1 MSSYD
6 SSPASKKAKTAGGD
20 GGGSSN
26 SNLQS
31 LIYTNEDG
39 RTPRLQVLDQLLVPH
54 SKVYIDIANVEMA
67 YTVIKT
73 MQIRGTYVRVCVARW
88 LVCGFAGWLSM
99 FRFDAV
105 QHCIISYR

>member
-26 SNLQS
+26 NNLQS

-54 SKVYIDIANVEMA
+54 SKVYIDIPNVEMA

-73 MQIRGTYVRVCVARW
+73 MQIRGTYVRVCGSLVSL
-88 LVCGFAGWLSM
+88 LVCWLAVHVFVSM
-99 FRFDAV
+99 QYSTV
-105 QHCIISYR
+105 S